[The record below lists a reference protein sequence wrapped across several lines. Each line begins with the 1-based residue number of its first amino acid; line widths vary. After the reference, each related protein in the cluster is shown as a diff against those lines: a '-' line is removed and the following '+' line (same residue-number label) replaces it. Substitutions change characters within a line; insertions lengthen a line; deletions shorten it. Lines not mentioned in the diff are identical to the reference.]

1 MHLIAEDIAIQLF
14 TPDDGSESA
23 AIKVVHRTS
32 KKEAV
37 NNDTVSQRDN
47 LRRALLQLIA
57 SMNPNPDHISPPQFL
72 LFDKVRVSL
81 PQSAHDGQVVR
92 VSWDFPR
99 SEWRYFVECP
109 KHVVTG
115 WYVAADLDLLEE
127 D

>member
-1 MHLIAEDIAIQLF
+1 VHLIAEDIAIQLF

-32 KKEAV
+32 HKEAV

-47 LRRALLQLIA
+47 LRRAVKQLIA
-57 SMNPNPDHISPPQFL
+57 SMNPNPEHIPPPSFL
-72 LFDKVRVSL
+72 LFDRVRVKL
-81 PQSAHDGQVVR
+81 PQSTHDGRVVR

-109 KHVVTG
+109 KQVVTG
-115 WYVAADLDLLEE
+115 WYVAADLDLLDE